1 MGRSG
6 RYDRGSNTVTSF
18 IATLLLSFLVVF
30 LTMGLVGLLSGADLL
45 LDMFL
50 NMIYVLPYGSK
61 FAEFAF
67 SLISHFMGT
76 TVSSTVGIASS
87 GPVSYL
93 DALEEFCKLCLSAGL
108 FPAINEFSQL
118 ITGVK
123 GENGIWNF
131 LKSVVITMLSG
142 YLAAFFS
149 GLLLQ
154 ILFEQLKGFSAIVQG
169 IISGGISIVI
179 IAGVFFIIMLLF
191 FTGGSML
198 YFIIYFIFRYVLIN
212 LLKVMII
219 YLMIFVMLGFILVG
233 DLSLLLV
240 GSGGLITIMIMII
253 GLDIMV
259 KSAFGFED

>member
-6 RYDRGSNTVTSF
+6 RYDRGSNTATSF
-18 IATLLLSFLVVF
+18 IATLLLSFLIVF
-30 LTMGLVGLLSGADLL
+30 LTMGLVGLLSSADLL

-50 NMIYVLPYGSK
+50 NMVDVLPYGSE

-76 TVSSTVGIASS
+76 TVSSTVGVINT

-93 DALEEFCKLCLSAGL
+93 DAMEEFCKLCLSAGI
-108 FPAINEFSQL
+108 FPAINEFSQI

-149 GLLLQ
+149 GLVLQ
-154 ILFEQLKGFSAIVQG
+154 IFFEQIKGLPAIVQG
-169 IISGGISIVI
+169 IISGGSSLAI
-179 IAGVFFIIMLLF
+179 IAGVFMLIKLLF
-191 FTGGSML
+191 FSGGSML
-198 YFIIYFIFRYVLIN
+198 YFFIYFLCRYVLIN
-212 LLKVMII
+212 LFKVMVI
-219 YLMIFVMLGFILVG
+219 YLMIFVMLTFVLVG
-233 DLSLLLV
+233 DLSLLLAS
-240 GSGGLITIMIMII
+240 SGGLIVIMIMIV
-253 GLDIMV
+253 GLDMMV
-259 KSAFGFED
+259 KSTFGFED